1 MAHHINEVTLE
12 VLGRHLPLKFDAAVG
27 PHAWG
32 NKGLRMSRGIIFGVG
47 LLALTLLA
55 FLCIPRHLPVTSS
68 ADPHLR
74 FTATLDNGQL
84 TLSGVVGSAEAK
96 QAALERAQELAK
108 GGKLHVRDDL
118 TVVASGDAAGWETLL
133 PALLASFSTLY
144 HHQATVSVS
153 GHTVTVRGAV
163 ASGEAKTKLLHEVA
177 SLVGTSITV
186 QDQVTVAPALAV
198 NLPSGQAAPASSH
211 PSRAQVQSG
220 LDDLLRGEHI
230 AFESNSAVLTPKGRA
245 VIDKLIPALKR
256 APDAVIEIG
265 GHTDSYGDPDY
276 NLQLS
281 RTRAEAV
288 RQYLVDHAVTSRLTA
303 VGYGSTRPL
312 SPERTRAAS
321 KKNRRI
327 EFRVKEER

>member
-1 MAHHINEVTLE
+1 
-12 VLGRHLPLKFDAAVG
+12 
-27 PHAWG
+27 
-32 NKGLRMSRGIIFGVG
+32 MSRGIIFGVG

-68 ADPHLR
+68 A
-74 FTATLDNGQL
+74 ATQPSFSASIENGQL
-84 TLSGVVGSAEAK
+84 TLSGVVGSEDAK
-96 QAALERAQELAK
+96 HAALVRAQELVK
-108 GGKLHVRDDL
+108 GTKLHLTDDL
-118 TVVASGDAAGWETLL
+118 DVVPGAGAAGWEITL
-133 PALLASFSTLY
+133 PALLTQFSTL
-144 HHQATVSVS
+144 HHHQQATVSLS
-153 GHTVTVRGAV
+153 GHTVTVKGAV

-177 SLVGTSITV
+177 SLLGTSMKV
-186 QDQVTVAPALAV
+186 QDQVTVAPTLAV
-198 NLPSGQAAPASSH
+198 NLPLGQATATSH
-211 PSRAQVQSG
+211 QSRAQVQSG
-220 LDDLLRGEHI
+220 LDELLRGEHI
-230 AFESNSAVLTPKGRA
+230 AFESNSAVLTSKGRS
-245 VIDKLIPALKR
+245 VIDKLVPTLKR
-256 APDAVIEIG
+256 TPEAVIEIG

-288 RQYLVDHAVTSRLTA
+288 RQYLVDHAVTNRLTA